1 MICLNA
7 DIESNEAISKINS
20 TRVEL
25 FHVITILVLNVFSIS
40 CLGVSGDDVLS
51 RRCYLRESD
60 WAVTV
65 DQLPGVHKAG
75 QLTRHDRGVLET
87 EK

>member
-1 MICLNA
+1 MY
-7 DIESNEAISKINS
+7 KW
-20 TRVEL
+20 
-25 FHVITILVLNVFSIS
+25 
-40 CLGVSGDDVLS
+40 DDVLS

-75 QLTRHDRGVLET
+75 QLTGHDRGVLEVK
-87 EK
+87 ELKIMQ